1 MAEGDEKAVSTLL
14 VDKLLLL
21 LLLLLLVKVLRVR
34 LALDVSLGLE
44 VLPPEEMQGGGTLIC
59 RVSSWSVLE
68 SDVDESV
75 SINSRDFGTIFPDP
89 LYFFFSVVERA

>member
-1 MAEGDEKAVSTLL
+1 MAGGGEKAVSSLL

-21 LLLLLLVKVLRVR
+21 PLVKVLSVR
-34 LALDVSLGLE
+34 LALEVSLDLE
-44 VLPPEEMQGGGTLIC
+44 VMQGGSTLIC

-75 SINSRDFGTIFPDP
+75 SINSRDLGTIFPGP
-89 LYFFFSVVERA
+89 LYFFFSVARGT